1 VPGTIEERVDRL
13 MEGKQQLAD
22 ELLGGEAGAEKM
34 LTDMSTE
41 ELLRFVALDVSAVE

>member
-1 VPGTIEERVDRL
+1 MNCSAARRR
-13 MEGKQQLAD
+13 QRA
-22 ELLGGEAGAEKM
+22 M